1 MLLEVDLYMFMEGL
15 ELFMVD
21 EPLLPVGVLEPKAL
35 LPLPIFFTEE
45 SRYLVP
51 PGPGDLGT
59 GDKDDLE

>member
-1 MLLEVDLYMFMEGL
+1 MFMEGL